1 MTFGQENL
9 PFICF
14 FLFEQQ
20 KVELFAF
27 QQGKVLLEQFFK
39 CKLYF
44 KNSSKLNKFTVVQV
58 KIFLVTR
65 ISRNKSVFL
74 FGLQSKS

>member
-44 KNSSKLNKFTVVQV
+44 KNSNKLV
-58 KIFLVTR
+58 K
-65 ISRNKSVFL
+65 
-74 FGLQSKS
+74 